1 MVFALSVDSGDSAD
15 SAHSADSGDF
25 ANYTTPV
32 AYIGVPWNTLE
43 SN

>member
-15 SAHSADSGDF
+15 SAHSADSGDS
-25 ANYTTPV
+25 ADYTAPV